1 MTFKLFFQHIH
12 SDLGH
17 FGPTSHRN
25 SCHQHFWLRKN
36 IPLNSKVICSAII
49 TLNKELSQLLIY
61 PTSRTF
67 LRCYRPIEY
76 SPCTTGYLKSSRHLF
91 SFSKLTLNLYH
102 KDKLTLLLLSV
113 LYPEM
118 EVNDFICDY
127 VLETTAKTQSDFPKG
142 TLVKTRAKKKKAATL
157 SVTAP
162 TSQEATA
169 ASDNMDVDQR
179 ARSSATPMPMTPQPA
194 VRPVDAL
201 GQAANALPSIP
212 PANSLPTAP
221 PPPEKDWDQGLTPE
235 EKARYRQDLNW
246 PTTNGPQQPGGNNP
260 VPPIESLD
268 EEAQIA
274 LIMLNTHYN
283 SYVGANNCRQFAV
296 TEMHLRQCISA
307 QETLRS
313 QVGDAMTITLSQGW
327 SAKYQLAKLKEW
339 MRVNLPRNQNPPSQS
354 LTPTA
359 NTQSRPIPGEQANSA
374 SYTPYTVAQAY
385 QQPNQQEY
393 PANQAPG
400 YYPQATTMNHPAEAA
415 PPFQEPYE
423 QNHQQHRSQAK
434 RGGRGWRASNNAK

>member
-1 MTFKLFFQHIH
+1 
-12 SDLGH
+12 
-17 FGPTSHRN
+17 
-25 SCHQHFWLRKN
+25 
-36 IPLNSKVICSAII
+36 
-49 TLNKELSQLLIY
+49 
-61 PTSRTF
+61 
-67 LRCYRPIEY
+67 
-76 SPCTTGYLKSSRHLF
+76 
-91 SFSKLTLNLYH
+91 
-102 KDKLTLLLLSV
+102 
-113 LYPEM
+113 
-118 EVNDFICDY
+118 
-127 VLETTAKTQSDFPKG
+127 
-142 TLVKTRAKKKKAATL
+142 
-157 SVTAP
+157 
-162 TSQEATA
+162 
-169 ASDNMDVDQR
+169 MDVDQR